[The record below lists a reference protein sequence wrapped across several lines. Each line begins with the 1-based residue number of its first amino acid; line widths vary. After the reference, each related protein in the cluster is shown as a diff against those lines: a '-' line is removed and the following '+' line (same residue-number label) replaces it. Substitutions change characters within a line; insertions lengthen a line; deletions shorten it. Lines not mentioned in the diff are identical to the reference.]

1 MANPSTII
9 DFSVSWAD
17 FIATA
22 VSDGTYSDVFVSA
35 KTDGVNAAATDIPVA
50 AGQRWANGVDDFIA
64 ATYPHFEG
72 RPVGT
77 AAIQRDPAPT
87 GSPFSFYDIAVPTSD
102 TAVHFKAR
110 IYLKDPASAANVWM
124 QTLELMLVNNAG
136 TLTPTVISSTTTSLG
151 AWTVTAPHLVS
162 TTNYALRVQHNA
174 AGAAYLEMH
183 IDVEKLLREAAP

>member
-9 DFSVSWAD
+9 DFGLTWAE
-17 FIATA
+17 FTATS
-22 VSDGTYSDVFVSA
+22 VSDGTYSDVFVTTKVDA
-35 KTDGVNAAATDIPVA
+35 IAAAATDQA
-50 AGQRWANGVDDFIA
+50 AYTGQLHSNGVDDFIA

-77 AAIQRDPAPT
+77 AAIQRGSAPT

-110 IYLKDPASAANVWM
+110 IYLKDPANAANVWM

-162 TTNYALRVQHNA
+162 TTNYALRVEHNA